1 MKNPLLPPL
10 YLITDRH
17 LVRPDQDFF
26 AVLEQLLVAGVRLIQ
41 LREKDL
47 PARQLYA
54 MAERLG
60 EITQRHNCLL
70 LINDRV
76 DIALAV
82 NADGVHL
89 RSNSLSPAVA
99 RTLLGRDKLIGVSTH
114 CAEEVSTATR
124 QGADFV
130 TFGPVFYTPSKAG
143 YGAPKGITELQN
155 ICRSTPLPVY
165 ALGGITVTNTPAIM
179 TTGVHG
185 VAVISSLMTT
195 TTPATVCRKLID
207 AIGPTSTAL

>member
-1 MKNPLLPPL
+1 MKNSQLPPL

-17 LVRPDQDFF
+17 LLRPDQDFF
-26 AVLEQLLVAGVRLIQ
+26 AVLEQLMMAGVQMIQ

-47 PARQLYA
+47 PAQQLYH
-54 MAERLG
+54 MAQRLRA
-60 EITQRHNCLL
+60 ITTQYNCLL

-89 RSNSLSPAVA
+89 RSDSLSPAVA
-99 RTLLGRDKLIGVSTH
+99 RTLLDSTKLIGVSTH
-114 CAEEVSTATR
+114 SAQEISTAAA

-130 TFGPVFYTPSKAG
+130 TYGPVFYTPSKAG
-143 YGAPKGITELQN
+143 YGPPKGLTELQDN
-155 ICRSTPLPVY
+155 RSSSPLPVY

-179 TTGVHG
+179 TTGIHG
-185 VAVISSLMTT
+185 VAVISSLMTAT
-195 TTPATVCRKLID
+195 NPTTVCRKLID
-207 AIGPTSTAL
+207 AVGHC

>member
-1 MKNPLLPPL
+1 MKNLLLPPL
-10 YLITDRH
+10 YLITDRK

-26 AVLEQLLVAGVRLIQ
+26 AVLEQLLVAGVRMMQ

-47 PARQLYA
+47 PAQQLYA
-54 MAERLG
+54 MAQRLRA
-60 EITQRHNCLL
+60 ITQHHNCLL

-89 RSNSLSPAVA
+89 RSSSLSPAVA

-114 CAEEVSTATR
+114 CAEEVSTASR

-143 YGAPKGITELQN
+143 YGAPKGITVLQD
-155 ICRSTPLPVY
+155 ICRSAPLPVY
-165 ALGGITVTNTPAIM
+165 ALGGLTLTNTPAIM

-185 VAVISSLMTT
+185 VAVISSLMAS
-195 TTPATVCRKLID
+195 TTPTTVCRKFID
-207 AIGPTSTAL
+207 AIGHP